1 MISYIILPFLQR
13 VAPEDGHCCALCIP
27 ALHAHPAGC
36 RLAPCGRIHTC
47 PARRCCTLGSRR
59 RPPLL
64 KRWRRRT
71 LPPASLQQQR
81 KRWQGARGGSVH
93 PGGLLHLPTP
103 TYGVPHAACSS
114 SPLPGM
120 IQVSQD
126 VFAWCQAQTG
136 LSRRHALLAIVTEL
150 AAHGCDGQGHNAAA
164 GGMQRLY
171 CNKGRALMVFAGHFC
186 KTPSCIQKCPISS
199 IKLGTTPCSCRS
211 VSPPRSTPSLPA
223 PPKLQNSPQSALQST
238 RAQQNIPVPTC
249 TGAQRARLRRGRN
262 LDTNTRAARP
272 GTAAVSSCKTQIP
285 TVL

>member
-186 KTPSCIQKCPISS
+186 KTPPASKNVLFPPSNW
-199 IKLGTTPCSCRS
+199 GPPPAAADPCHHHAALRRS
-211 VSPPRSTPSLPA
+211 QR
-223 PPKLQNSPQSALQST
+223 LQN
-238 RAQQNIPVPTC
+238 
-249 TGAQRARLRRGRN
+249 
-262 LDTNTRAARP
+262 
-272 GTAAVSSCKTQIP
+272 CKTLP
-285 TVL
+285 KALCRAPRHSRTFLCPPARGHKEPV